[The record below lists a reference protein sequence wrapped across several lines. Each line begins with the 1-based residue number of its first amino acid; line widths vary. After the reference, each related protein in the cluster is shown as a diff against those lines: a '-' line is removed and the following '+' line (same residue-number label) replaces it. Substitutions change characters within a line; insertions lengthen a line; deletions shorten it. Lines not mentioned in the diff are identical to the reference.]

1 MNCIVVDDEYPS
13 REELKYFINN
23 FSAIKIIEEFENA
36 KDAYEFIKENKVDII
51 FLDINMPKLDGM
63 SFSKIISN
71 LQMDYK
77 IVFITAYKDYA
88 VEAFE
93 VKAFDYILKPYSKER
108 IINTL
113 NELENEFEK
122 ENKKYDIEL
131 DLYKN
136 EKITLYKDDKMIVL
150 NFNDIYYCES
160 CDRGTTVYIKN
171 DILKGNYKISEFV
184 NILPQNKFIRTHKS
198 YIVNIDKI
206 IEIIPWF
213 NSTYNLKIK
222 DYEQTIPVSRNNI
235 KKFKEL
241 MNIK

>member
-1 MNCIVVDDEYPS
+1 MNCIIIDDEYPS
-13 REELKYFINN
+13 REELKYFIKN
-23 FSAIKIIEEFENA
+23 FSSIKITKEFENA

-71 LQMDYK
+71 LKMDLK
-77 IVFITAYKDYA
+77 IVFITAYKDFA

-93 VKAFDYILKPYSKER
+93 VKAFDYILKPYSNER

-113 NELENEFEK
+113 GELEK
-122 ENKKYDIEL
+122 ESKKDYIDLE
-131 DLYKN
+131 LYKN

-150 NFNDIYYCES
+150 NFNDIYFCES
-160 CDRGTTVYIKN
+160 CDRGIRVYIKD
-171 DILKGNYKISEFV
+171 DILKGNYKISEFI
-184 NILPQNKFIRTHKS
+184 NILPQNKFIKTHKS

-206 IEIIPWF
+206 IEIVPWF

-222 DYEQTIPVSRNNI
+222 DYKENIPVSRNNI